1 MVRVWR
7 KHNQFI
13 TDVHMQR
20 GGVRELVSGCRD
32 GEVKLWDLRWKDEV
46 RTIRAVDTPGTGA
59 AAARG
64 AALRGLTVH
73 EHAPVFA
80 AGTSTHSLNLFN
92 MNGTPL
98 NVLNPTI
105 PSPYTVTHLLQSHR
119 HTPMASAAFHP
130 HRMVLAGGAVGSGWI
145 NVWRCRGVEGVEEKI

>member
-46 RTIRAVDTPGTGA
+46 RTIRAVDTAGTGAA

-105 PSPYTVTHLLQSHR
+105 PSWVKEVMGQDERAVMFCHSCLSYV
-119 HTPMASAAFHP
+119 
-130 HRMVLAGGAVGSGWI
+130 RMKIRITGFVGWWKGI
-145 NVWRCRGVEGVEEKI
+145 FRV